1 MRNKKAFMF
10 ICIILILTVA
20 ISVVA
25 VHTVDVD
32 NQKFFNIAKK
42 YKQDKSLVAV
52 VGNEK
57 IYQYQIDI
65 QRSAQELS
73 KKNAVEMG
81 ADETT
86 IIIQTDD
93 EILENLIRNEV
104 ILQEAKSQKLTA
116 KYSDA
121 KKQQE
126 EYFSSII
133 ASDDEQAKFLEE
145 YREAMGWS
153 EKEHIKHASVEWQN
167 TLTRANLKSK
177 FFEDNVNASE
187 QDYEKY
193 IDVLLENADIE
204 YK

>member
-1 MRNKKAFMF
+1 M
-10 ICIILILTVA
+10 ILTVA

-25 VHTVDVD
+25 VHSVDVD
-32 NQKFFNIAKK
+32 NRKFFNIAKK

-104 ILQEAKSQKLTA
+104 ILQEAKSQKLTST
-116 KYSDA
+116 YSDA
-121 KKQQE
+121 K
-126 EYFSSII
+126 
-133 ASDDEQAKFLEE
+133 
-145 YREAMGWS
+145 
-153 EKEHIKHASVEWQN
+153 
-167 TLTRANLKSK
+167 
-177 FFEDNVNASE
+177 
-187 QDYEKY
+187 
-193 IDVLLENADIE
+193 
-204 YK
+204 